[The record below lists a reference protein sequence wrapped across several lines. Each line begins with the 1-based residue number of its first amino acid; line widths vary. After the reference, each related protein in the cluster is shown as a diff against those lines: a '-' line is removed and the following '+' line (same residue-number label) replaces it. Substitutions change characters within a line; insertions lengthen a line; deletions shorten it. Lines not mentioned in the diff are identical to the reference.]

1 MAKQGE
7 NTTGPSYTSQSPVF
21 RENKSLKRETRA
33 MNGDGGSGAV
43 KYGQN
48 SSSYSKGQRK
58 TGKV

>member
-7 NTTGPSYTSQSPVF
+7 NTTGPSYTSQTPVI

-33 MNGDGGSGAV
+33 LAGDGGSGAI
-43 KYGQN
+43 KSG
-48 SSSYSKGQRK
+48 SYSKGQRK

>member
-7 NTTGPSYTSQSPVF
+7 NTTGPSYTSQTVVQ

-33 MNGDGGSGAV
+33 MTGDGGSGAV
-43 KYGQN
+43 KGGMTYG
-48 SSSYSKGQRK
+48 KGQRK